1 VNLRSTHIAAIA
13 AAAIILVGA
22 VDPKIAIPARQD
34 GMKQIGRNFKA
45 IIDQVHATT
54 PDAAVIR
61 TSSAQLA
68 DLASRAPG
76 WFPRGTG
83 PEAGVKTTAKADIW
97 AQPADFAAK
106 AAALGSTTRAL
117 AAAAAQSSDPAVLNP
132 LVAQVGGACK
142 ACHTTYKS
150 SEH

>member
-1 VNLRSTHIAAIA
+1 MRSIHIAAIA
-13 AAAIILVGA
+13 TAAIVLVGA
-22 VDPKIAIPARQD
+22 VDPKVAIPARQD

-45 IIDQVHATT
+45 VIDQFHATA

-61 TSSAQLA
+61 TSSQQLA

-83 PEAGVKTTAKADIW
+83 PEAGVKTAAKPEIW
-97 AQPADFAAK
+97 AQPADFSAK
-106 AAALGSTTRAL
+106 AAALAGTTRAL
-117 AAAAAQSSDPAVLNP
+117 AAAAAQSSDPAVLTP

-142 ACHTTYKS
+142 ACHTTYKT